1 MTAISSSWRI
11 AAAVGLALAG
21 LAALIVALTSSSGSA
36 VAQASAVSPSAIYPA
51 LKSTEPS
58 GITLFSAPS
67 QQAGDSGPSFPL
79 NPPNEAGQAEHW
91 PISTTIRRVTVG
103 VPGVSAWIAESYGG
117 GVCALASDGET
128 PSAVGFSCSPTAD
141 LEQGAGVELRDMPSR
156 PGEVLK
162 VGVVPSG
169 TTEKTVELPDGTTTV
184 VPVSGNAW
192 AYLANASNA
201 TSNSTTASRG

>member
-1 MTAISSSWRI
+1 M
-11 AAAVGLALAG
+11 
-21 LAALIVALTSSSGSA
+21 
-36 VAQASAVSPSAIYPA
+36 
-51 LKSTEPS
+51 
-58 GITLFSAPS
+58 
-67 QQAGDSGPSFPL
+67 
-79 NPPNEAGQAEHW
+79 
-91 PISTTIRRVTVG
+91 STTIRRVAVG

-117 GVCALASDGET
+117 GVCALAWDGET

-141 LEQGAGVELRDMPSR
+141 LGQGAGVELRDMPSR

-192 AYLANASNA
+192 AYLANTSNA
-201 TSNSTTASRG
+201 TSDSTTGSRASKHA